1 MIPAATASVG
11 GCALSPVSVGFQPR
25 GCGASLATSR
35 LTGNP
40 VSTGLTRVLA
50 SSTPAPPSPSPGEV
64 TTPPCPSYSGH
75 GSGVTLTLT
84 PPILHTPHPTHGH
97 TCRGPLQSS
106 SDHFSVA
113 HRLQSRSRVLLL
125 PCPKAC
131 SHVGKGPSPAP
142 VLSPPTVCS
151 PSWL

>member
-1 MIPAATASVG
+1 MRPQSCLCWVPAPWVWGFPGHFVSNRQPSVNRSDS
-11 GCALSPVSVGFQPR
+11 C
-25 GCGASLATSR
+25 
-35 LTGNP
+35 
-40 VSTGLTRVLA
+40 VLV
-50 SSTPAPPSPSPGEV
+50 SSTPAPPLPSPGEM

-84 PPILHTPHPTHGH
+84 PPILHTPHPTRGQ
-97 TCRGPLQSS
+97 TCRCPLQSS

-131 SHVGKGPSPAP
+131 SHAGKGPSSAR